1 MKYNNNVFNLSL
13 QQIQIFL
20 KCVRLKNYSR
30 VAAEYNFTPSMV
42 SKTISSMES
51 TLGLQLFVRKYH
63 TLIPTPAARELAGDW
78 TPLLEMILQSLEKA
92 HTIQEGYAS
101 NIRIGLLDT
110 TQTAASYT
118 VSRLEEK
125 ASRELSEKI
134 VWERRD
140 MHELTGMIEDNYFD
154 LIITWL

>member
-51 TLGLQLFVRKYH
+51 TLGICLQH
-63 TLIPTPAARELAGDW
+63 THRAAGYNADSSVLYSFQTGGEG
-78 TPLLEMILQSLEKA
+78 
-92 HTIQEGYAS
+92 IQRTFGKNRMGTQRYA
-101 NIRIGLLDT
+101 
-110 TQTAASYT
+110 
-118 VSRLEEK
+118 
-125 ASRELSEKI
+125 
-134 VWERRD
+134 
-140 MHELTGMIEDNYFD
+140 
-154 LIITWL
+154 

>member
-51 TLGLQLFVRKYH
+51 ILGLQLFVRIYH
-63 TLIPTPAARELAGDW
+63 TLIPTPAARELVGW
-78 TPLLEMILQSLEKA
+78 KRPTRS
-92 HTIQEGYAS
+92 
-101 NIRIGLLDT
+101 
-110 TQTAASYT
+110 
-118 VSRLEEK
+118 
-125 ASRELSEKI
+125 
-134 VWERRD
+134 RRD
-140 MHELTGMIEDNYFD
+140 MPPTYA
-154 LIITWL
+154 

>member
-51 TLGLQLFVRKYH
+51 TL
-63 TLIPTPAARELAGDW
+63 
-78 TPLLEMILQSLEKA
+78 
-92 HTIQEGYAS
+92 
-101 NIRIGLLDT
+101 
-110 TQTAASYT
+110 
-118 VSRLEEK
+118 
-125 ASRELSEKI
+125 
-134 VWERRD
+134 
-140 MHELTGMIEDNYFD
+140 
-154 LIITWL
+154 